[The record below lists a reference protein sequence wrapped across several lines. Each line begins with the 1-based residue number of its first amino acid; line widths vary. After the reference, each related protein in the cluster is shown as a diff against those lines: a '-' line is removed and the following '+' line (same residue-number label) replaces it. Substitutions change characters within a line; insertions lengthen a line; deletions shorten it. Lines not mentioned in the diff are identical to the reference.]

1 MLELLCKPLYH
12 GSVWSFKRVDVSK
25 GRPYK
30 DFGKGFYM
38 SVDRAQAIGM
48 MHKKYDEIVERS
60 SDELPRN
67 LVKSLY
73 RIELE
78 PAAVERL
85 RVKVFERADATW
97 LDFVLRCRQV
107 EGVVHDNDLVIGPM
121 ADDDTRLLMKNYVD
135 GVYGDPDDPAAK
147 ETLLRLL
154 KPERLGVQVF
164 VGSQRVADMVIKD
177 LHIIDWRECV

>member
-12 GSVWSFKRVDVSK
+12 GSEWSFKRVDVSK

-60 SDELPRN
+60 SDDLPRN

-85 RVKVFERADATW
+85 KVKVFERADATW

-107 EGVVHDNDLVIGPM
+107 EGVVHDNDL
-121 ADDDTRLLMKNYVD
+121 AL
-135 GVYGDPDDPAAK
+135 AS
-147 ETLLRLL
+147 
-154 KPERLGVQVF
+154 F
-164 VGSQRVADMVIKD
+164 
-177 LHIIDWRECV
+177 